1 MERFTGSTDREHRM
15 SRVVG
20 RSLVE
25 NSLRI
30 LPFCLCLALGS
41 VARAQ
46 WTETHLFEPRS
57 ELAAAGWGG
66 VAYFGGGIMSYV
78 LTDTVDIYNAATDT
92 WSTTTLSPPRYQL
105 AAGAIDGKIVFAG
118 GAGSS
123 GGAPSQWVDV
133 FDVATG
139 AWSQSMLPFP
149 ATRMAVTAVDGKVFF
164 GGGETLPAVG
174 WLSVVQIY
182 DTATG
187 QWSVH
192 DFGAGPRLWMAA
204 ASDERYAFFAGGSG
218 NSTKRRLEIYDSQM
232 GTWSVRQMP
241 HEHAGASAITVDGR
255 LYIGGGTPGSEVVDV
270 LDLTDWTW
278 TSLALP
284 HYRST
289 TMAGA
294 AGPFVI
300 FAGGAYYDYSR
311 NITVHHDTADVL
323 NILTGEW
330 ITMKLSTSGIWRSI
344 VSLPDHDKV
353 LIAGG
358 ADWPTVD
365 PLDNVDIFHLIDPL
379 GTTYC
384 SPANPNS
391 TGQPGS
397 LRALGAEMARDNFV
411 TLEARDLPADEFGY
425 FLVGSSMDFVANPG
439 GSQGNLCLGGSI
451 GRYDQ
456 KVLSSGPEGSFAIS
470 VDLRS
475 LPTSPRHDVQPGE
488 TWSFQAW
495 YRDKAPQ
502 ATSNFTDAV
511 SITFQ

>member
-1 MERFTGSTDREHRM
+1 MLRS
-15 SRVVG
+15 VQ
-20 RSLVE
+20 RSLVGYSFR
-25 NSLRI
+25 SLQV
-30 LPFCLCLALGS
+30 CLCFALGG

-46 WTETHLFEPRS
+46 WTEAHLFEPRS
-57 ELAAAGWGG
+57 DLAAAGWGD
-66 VAYFGGGIMSYV
+66 VAYIGGGKISYV
-78 LTDTVDIYNAATDT
+78 LTDTVDIYNAATDS

-118 GAGSS
+118 GAAST

-149 ATRMAVTAVDGKVFF
+149 AYLMAVAAVDGRIFF
-164 GGGETLPAVG
+164 GGGYTAMG
-174 WLSVVQIY
+174 ALSVVQIY
-182 DTATG
+182 DTSTG

-192 DFGAGPRLWMAA
+192 DLGSGPRVWMAA
-204 ASDERYAFFAGGSG
+204 ASDDRYAFFADGTLD
-218 NSTKRRLEIYDSQM
+218 STERRLDIYDSQTD
-232 GTWSVRQMP
+232 TWSARQMP
-241 HEHAGASAITVDGR
+241 HAHGGTSAIVVDGK
-255 LYIGGGTPGSEVVDV
+255 LYIGGGIPGAEIVDV
-270 LDLTDWTW
+270 LNLADWSW
-278 TSLALP
+278 SSLALP
-284 HYRST
+284 HSRSDT
-289 TMAGA
+289 LAGA

-300 FAGGAYYDYSR
+300 FAGGAFYDYSR
-311 NITVHHDTADVL
+311 NKWFLHDTADVL
-323 NILTGEW
+323 NTLTGEW
-330 ITMKLSTSGIWRSI
+330 VTMKLSIEGLRRTI
-344 VSLPDHDKV
+344 VSLPEHDTV
-353 LIAGG
+353 VIAGG
-358 ADWPTVD
+358 TEWPSTIG
-365 PLDNVDIFHLIDPL
+365 PLDNVDIFRLIDPL